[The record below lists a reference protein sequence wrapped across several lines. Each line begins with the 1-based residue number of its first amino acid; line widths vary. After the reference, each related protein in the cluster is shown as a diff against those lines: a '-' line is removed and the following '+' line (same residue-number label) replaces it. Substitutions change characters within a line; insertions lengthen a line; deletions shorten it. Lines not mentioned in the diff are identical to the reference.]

1 MLYSNFDFLYTNFS
15 CFEALRLK
23 KNKGMNFPPPQI
35 VSDWLVTNKPEGLCE
50 NELYSLAWY
59 VMLVLV
65 SQIFITS

>member
-35 VSDWLVTNKPEGLCE
+35 VSDWFVTNKPEGLCE
-50 NELYSLAWY
+50 NELYSLA
-59 VMLVLV
+59 
-65 SQIFITS
+65 